1 MEQGQ
6 VHRHDAL
13 HLVSHKDLIAVELD
27 LVALQIHLVAHLGE
41 VEYTCQGEGVVYI
54 KVYPKEW
61 LVSSWVELAVELTI
75 VLVRKVL
82 RLAEPERVGVVD
94 YIVLVGVLHL
104 AVLPLLLLAKDNGDR
119 EEATVLRQ

>member
-27 LVALQIHLVAHLGE
+27 LVALQIHFVAHLGE
-41 VEYTCQGEGVVYI
+41 VKYAGQGEGVVYI

-104 AVLPLLLLAKDNGDR
+104 AVLPLLLLAKDDGDR
-119 EEATVLRQ
+119 EEATILRQ

>member
-1 MEQGQ
+1 MEQSQ
-6 VHRHDAL
+6 VHRHDVL
-13 HLVSHKDLIAVELD
+13 HFVSHKDLITVELD

-41 VEYTCQGEGVVYI
+41 VEYASQGEGVVYI

-82 RLAEPERVGVVD
+82 WLAEPERVGIVD
-94 YIVLVGVLHL
+94 HIVLIGVLHL
-104 AVLPLLLLAKDNGDR
+104 AVLPLLLLAKDDGDR
-119 EEATVLRQ
+119 EEATILRQ

>member
-27 LVALQIHLVAHLGE
+27 LVALQIYLVAHLGE
-41 VEYTCQGEGVVYI
+41 VEYACQGEGVVYI
-54 KVYPKEW
+54 KMYPKEW
-61 LVSSWVELAVELTI
+61 LVSSWVELTVELTI

-82 RLAEPERVGVVD
+82 WLAEPERVGVVD
-94 YIVLVGVLHL
+94 HIVLLGILHL
-104 AVLPLLLLAKDNGDR
+104 TVLPLLLLTKDDGDR
-119 EEATVLRQ
+119 EEATILRQ

>member
-41 VEYTCQGEGVVYI
+41 MCIRDSYET
-54 KVYPKEW
+54 
-61 LVSSWVELAVELTI
+61 
-75 VLVRKVL
+75 
-82 RLAEPERVGVVD
+82 ER
-94 YIVLVGVLHL
+94 
-104 AVLPLLLLAKDNGDR
+104 
-119 EEATVLRQ
+119 

>member
-41 VEYTCQGEGVVYI
+41 VEYAGQGEWVVYI

-61 LVSSWVELAVELTI
+61 LVSSWVELTVELTI
-75 VLVRKVL
+75 ILVRKVL
-82 RLAEPERVGVVD
+82 WLAKPERVGIVD
-94 YIVLVGVLHL
+94 HIVLIGVLHL
-104 AVLPLLLLAKDNGDR
+104 AVLPLLLLAKDDGDR
-119 EEATVLRQ
+119 EEATILRQ

>member
-27 LVALQIHLVAHLGE
+27 LVALQIHLVAHLGK
-41 VEYTCQGEGVVYI
+41 VEYACQGEGVIHI
-54 KVYPKEW
+54 KVYPKKR

-82 RLAEPERVGVVD
+82 RFAEPERVGVVD
-94 YIVLVGVLHL
+94 HIVLLGILHL
-104 AVLPLLLLAKDNGDR
+104 AVLPLLLLTKDNGDR
-119 EEATVLRQ
+119 EEATILRQ